1 MNIGPHIYFIGQL
14 SLDFI
19 LAAEGNDEAR
29 ITENGE
35 SKEDKPRERSHSP
48 SDKEDSVDKEDSL
61 DKPDTIEKGDM
72 EDSLQEKEASPVKEG
87 SVEREEC
94 EETEKPQ
101 EGNFYALY
109 LFLVLKI
116 SSLICS
122 C

>member
-1 MNIGPHIYFIGQL
+1 MNIGLHIYFIGQL

-35 SKEDKPRERSHSP
+35 SKENKPRERSHSP

-61 DKPDTIEKGDM
+61 DKPDTIEKVDM
-72 EDSLQEKEASPVKEG
+72 EDSLQEKEASVKEG

-109 LFLVLKI
+109 LSLVLKI
-116 SSLICS
+116 ISLICT